1 MAGMT
6 IHQVHGAWG
15 RGSLTTVGGCVL
27 SWAPSGRGEV
37 LWMAEEA
44 QPQIGWMWH
53 GGIPVCAPWFGTGRG
68 EFPAPYPHGLVARA
82 PWVLDLLEQSDNGA
96 RAVLT
101 VEPAAIE
108 HLPGAELYPP
118 DLGYRLDVHMDR
130 HRLTAALEV
139 SSPTR
144 DVVVDVALHPYFAV
158 DARRASVEGLE
169 GVPFRDFAADARPT
183 SEHAPIALGRH
194 VDRVYVGAP
203 AVTLSDPAGSMRLS
217 ADGASNVIVWNP
229 GPGGSQV
236 SGDQWSEFVCVEY
249 GCVQGDAVSI
259 PAGGRHTVAMHV
271 EV

>member
-1 MAGMT
+1 MT
-6 IHQVHGAWG
+6 IHQVPGAGG
-15 RGSLTTVGGCVL
+15 RGSHTTVGGCVL

-44 QPQIGWMWH
+44 QPQIEWMWH

-68 EFPAPYPHGLVARA
+68 EFPVPYPHGLVARA
-82 PWVLDLLEQSDNGA
+82 PWVLDLLEQSDDGA

-158 DARRASVEGLE
+158 DARRASVEGLG
-169 GVPFRDFAADARPT
+169 GVPSRDSAADARPT

>member
-44 QPQIGWMWH
+44 QPQIEWMWH
-53 GGIPVCAPWFGTGRG
+53 GGIPVCAPWSGTGRG
-68 EFPAPYPHGLVARA
+68 EFPVPYPHGLVARA
-82 PWVLDLLEQSDNGA
+82 PWVLDLLEQSDDGA